1 MDRGAKS
8 WGLGGKSR
16 SRLDAGQG
24 SGEPERVFAKKAMSA
39 RGESYPEQT
48 EVWRYAPMLRGYFM
62 RRIGGDIDDLVQE
75 VLLRIERR
83 RTKEP
88 IDNIEGYLFQ
98 VASSVLTDTL
108 RADRSRQRS
117 KHTELTEFHHPVEVL
132 SPDRV
137 LEGKQQLALALSVLE
152 SMPERSR
159 QAFILV
165 RFEQMSYSAAS
176 RVMGI
181 SVSAVEKHIMKVVRR
196 LTERLRSDDDLERND
211 ANG

>member
-1 MDRGAKS
+1 MGRA
-8 WGLGGKSR
+8 
-16 SRLDAGQG
+16 
-24 SGEPERVFAKKAMSA
+24 SGESEKVFAKKSI
-39 RGESYPEQT
+39 GEVSESRPGQT

-83 RTKEP
+83 RSKEP

-98 VASSVLTDTL
+98 VASSVLNDTL
-108 RADRSRQRS
+108 RSDRSRHRS

-196 LTERLRSDDDLERND
+196 LTERLRSDDDVERND